1 MKKSRTAALALAAL
15 MLCAVLSACSGDTR
29 PSAEIVGAWTAVTD
43 GRGSLTSGSSPMVRD
58 MIAFDNG
65 LMLTSSNGEDW
76 TRMEWGAADG
86 KIALLYPI
94 LSDSGDGLAYYDT
107 VYNVVMDYRL
117 EGDSLIIG
125 YELGTA
131 YELIQYEYTRQSD
144 RTV

>member
-1 MKKSRTAALALAAL
+1 
-15 MLCAVLSACSGDTR
+15 
-29 PSAEIVGAWTAVTD
+29 
-43 GRGSLTSGSSPMVRD
+43 
-58 MIAFDNG
+58 
-65 LMLTSSNGEDW
+65 
-76 TRMEWGAADG
+76 MEWGAADG

>member
-1 MKKSRTAALALAAL
+1 MKKSRKAVLALAAL
-15 MLCAVLSACSGDTR
+15 MLCAVLSACGGDTQ

-94 LSDSGDGLAYYDT
+94 LRDSGDGLVYYDT
-107 VYNVVMDYRL
+107 AYNVLLDYRL

>member
-1 MKKSRTAALALAAL
+1 MKKSRKAVLALAAL
-15 MLCAVLSACSGDTR
+15 MLCAVLSACGGDTQ
-29 PSAEIVGAWTAVTD
+29 PSAEIV
-43 GRGSLTSGSSPMVRD
+43 GRGSLTSGSPPLVRD

-94 LSDSGDGLAYYDT
+94 LRDSGDGLVYYDT
-107 VYNVVMDYRL
+107 AYNVVLDYRL

>member
-1 MKKSRTAALALAAL
+1 MKRGLRGDEEVKDSCAGAGRADAVCRAQRLRRGYAAVGGNCRGLDGGNGRTGFAH
-15 MLCAVLSACSGDTR
+15 
-29 PSAEIVGAWTAVTD
+29 
-43 GRGSLTSGSSPMVRD
+43 
-58 MIAFDNG
+58 
-65 LMLTSSNGEDW
+65 
-76 TRMEWGAADG
+76 

>member
-15 MLCAVLSACSGDTR
+15 MLCAVLSACGGDTR

-76 TRMEWGAADG
+76 TRMGWGAADG
-86 KIALLYPI
+86 KISLRYPI